1 MRPNSGKTRKRST
14 MTTPHKHDPQRSSTD
29 PLGFLADRR
38 SCNPTL
44 LDVPAPNADQLEDI
58 LRIASRTPDHG
69 KLVPYRFITLD
80 QIACKQL
87 GDHVQAAFAE
97 DHPEASQDAIAHS
110 RQRFD
115 NAPMIV
121 AVVCRARPG
130 NPRHPKIPEFE
141 QLMTCGAVCMNL
153 LHGAHA
159 LGFGAIWLT
168 GWTTYDPRVLSALGL
183 EPGERLSGWIHLG
196 TQTEP
201 RDDRERPD
209 LADITAPADITPVHR
224 P

>member
-1 MRPNSGKTRKRST
+1 MNTHHPEQSSA
-14 MTTPHKHDPQRSSTD
+14 DPA
-29 PLGFLADRR
+29 GFLADRR

-44 LDVPAPNADQLEDI
+44 LTAPAPDADQLAKI
-58 LRIASRTPDHG
+58 LTIASRTPDHG

-80 QIACKQL
+80 HDACMSI
-87 GDHVQAAFAE
+87 GDHVQSAFVSDNPDA
-97 DHPEASQDAIAHS
+97 PEEALQKC

-130 NPRHPKIPEFE
+130 DPRNPKIPEFE

-159 LGFGAIWLT
+159 LGFGAIWLS
-168 GWTTYDPRVLSALGL
+168 GWTTYDHRILSALGL

-201 RDDRERPD
+201 REDRERPA
-209 LADITAPADITPVHR
+209 LPETVTRWSPKPVS
-224 P
+224 

>member
-1 MRPNSGKTRKRST
+1 MHHPSQA
-14 MTTPHKHDPQRSSTD
+14 PAHAQR
-29 PLGFLADRR
+29 FLADRR

-44 LDVPAPNADQLEDI
+44 LTTPAPNAEQLATI
-58 LRIASRTPDHG
+58 LTIASRTPDHG

-80 QIACKQL
+80 HAACVRM
-87 GDHVQAAFAE
+87 GDHVQAAFAR
-97 DHPEASQDAIAHS
+97 DNPDAPEEALRRS

-115 NAPMIV
+115 HAPMIV

-130 NPRHPKIPEFE
+130 DPRAPKIPEFE

-168 GWTTYDPRVLSALGL
+168 GWTTYDQRILSALGL

-196 TQTEP
+196 TQAEP
-201 RDDRERPD
+201 REDRERPD
-209 LADITAPADITPVHR
+209 LSKIVSPASIPAVEERPVVEFPSRATAPER
-224 P
+224 

>member
-1 MRPNSGKTRKRST
+1 MST
-14 MTTPHKHDPQRSSTD
+14 HHPANHRNQPAID
-29 PLGFLADRR
+29 PLAFLADRR

-44 LDVPAPNADQLEDI
+44 LTSPAPNAQQLAAM
-58 LRIASRTPDHG
+58 LGIAARTPDHG
-69 KLVPYRFITLD
+69 QLVPYRFITLD
-80 QIACKQL
+80 QSACVRL
-87 GDHVQAAFAE
+87 GDPVQAAFAQ
-97 DHPEASQDAIAHS
+97 DNPDAPQEAINHS

-130 NPRHPKIPEFE
+130 DPRNPKIPEFE

-153 LHGAHA
+153 IHAAHA

-168 GWTTYDPRVLSALGL
+168 GWTTYDQRILAAIGL

-201 RDDRERPD
+201 REDRERPR
-209 LADITAPADITPVHR
+209 LSEITTHANIPPVAR
-224 P
+224 PL